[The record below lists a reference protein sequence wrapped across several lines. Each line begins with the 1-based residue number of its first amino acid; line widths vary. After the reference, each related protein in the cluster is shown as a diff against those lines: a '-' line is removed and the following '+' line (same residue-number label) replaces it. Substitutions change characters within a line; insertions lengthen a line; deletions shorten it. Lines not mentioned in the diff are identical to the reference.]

1 MASLGT
7 NELRVIRMCHWNI
20 ISNHHDH
27 IHTHLLSYECRNKY
41 TLCNIYQSGNLTHKL
56 NRKRKK
62 KKNHMSVLYMQCL
75 DILNLIGL
83 PDMVCMLNVCIWVN
97 WIFLGC
103 VCGWPGEHITQ
114 DCLNISWYN
123 ISITTNFG
131 TCLDSTSVVACA
143 RFCHDLV
150 AEISNTMRKWILVK
164 FWFRTPHF

>member
-1 MASLGT
+1 MNA
-7 NELRVIRMCHWNI
+7 E
-20 ISNHHDH
+20 ISTQYATFINQA
-27 IHTHLLSYECRNKY
+27 IWP
-41 TLCNIYQSGNLTHKL
+41 HKL
-56 NRKRKK
+56 NSK

-83 PDMVCMLNVCIWVN
+83 PDMVCMLNVRIWVN

-114 DCLNISWYN
+114 DCPKISWYN

-131 TCLDSTSVVACA
+131 TCPDSTAVVACA

-164 FWFRTPHF
+164 FWFRTPHFLCDAVLEIKDHF